1 MTPEALAAIVASQTT
16 GSTVGRDLAT
26 GELVTPARVVLT
38 DGCDR
43 HEEVRQTP
51 IERVFDALF
60 GTRP

>member
-1 MTPEALAAIVASQTT
+1 MTPEALAAVVASQTT
-16 GSTVGRDLAT
+16 GRTIVLDLAT
-26 GELVTPARVVLT
+26 GEIVTPARVVLT

-51 IERVFDALF
+51 LEIVFDALF